1 MDYRSTLQRPSGCA
15 LWRLASTV
23 QIPQQVITGAKLVLN
38 PWEET
43 MKICLIVALVG
54 LVRSLALPAFAQQE
68 GTVDPQIVQ
77 RLRKLDRKAD
87 EAYKKGDATA
97 RAALFTED
105 AILVNQK
112 GLFSGREAIEA
123 YYADLFTGAHFFD
136 MIQTEDKNSPVTID
150 SVGNYIWRHGEWQET
165 FQPESGGL
173 ICNLSG
179 YWSWVVVREGDT
191 WKIRLATSWGE
202 HIVTIALPSPKTT
215 H

>member
-1 MDYRSTLQRPSGCA
+1 MAALCGDCLNCANPAAGYYGRQARPKPLG
-15 LWRLASTV
+15 
-23 QIPQQVITGAKLVLN
+23 GN
-38 PWEET
+38 NE
-43 MKICLIVALVG
+43 ICLIVALVG

-123 YYADLFTGAHFFD
+123 YYADLFTGAHF
-136 MIQTEDKNSPVTID
+136 
-150 SVGNYIWRHGEWQET
+150 RHDPNG
-165 FQPESGGL
+165 
-173 ICNLSG
+173 
-179 YWSWVVVREGDT
+179 R
-191 WKIRLATSWGE
+191 
-202 HIVTIALPSPKTT
+202 
-215 H
+215 